1 MIERNVEQPALAVD
15 IRERV
20 SQRAFQLY
28 EARGV
33 GDGHDVDDWLQA
45 EREVIRALAAERGP
59 DSRGKTAVR

>member
-1 MIERNVEQPALAVD
+1 MIERNVEQPPLAVD

-28 EARGV
+28 EARGG

-45 EREVIRALAAERGP
+45 EREVIRTLAVERGP